1 MLVTCEG
8 NTANIT
14 EFDGMNC
21 AAPSLGSTI
30 FSGCTEGF
38 SVFACGSSSPFSYGG
53 GNFVVQS
60 NYQTSSCTNQIASTA
75 YLNGKCYPG
84 DNNKSYKLSG
94 LTEYSYT
101 NSSLCSGP
109 YTATSLA
116 GGCELVSDP
125 STQYYQSYSSYS
137 EVSISSS
144 TTDSSND
151 NSDKLSGG
159 AIAGIVIGGVV
170 VVALIVAALIYFIKY
185 RSNDQEVA
193 KNTNLPNVAIN
204 V

>member
-1 MLVTCEG
+1 MIHYVLCR
-8 NTANIT
+8 
-14 EFDGMNC
+14 
-21 AAPSLGSTI
+21 
-30 FSGCTEGF
+30 
-38 SVFACGSSSPFSYGG
+38 
-53 GNFVVQS
+53 
-60 NYQTSSCTNQIASTA
+60 NYQTSSCRNQIASTA

-84 DNNKSYKLSG
+84 DDNKSYKLSG

-137 EVSISSS
+137 EISISSS

-151 NSDKLSGG
+151 NNDKLSGG
-159 AIAGIVIGGVV
+159 AIAGIVIGGVI

-185 RSNDQEVA
+185 RSNDQDIA
-193 KNTNLPNVAIN
+193 KNTNVAIN